1 MTCFSSISE
10 AQSIVL
16 AAMFAA
22 LVGAASWLGKSAVD
36 GLVWFYRR
44 MTREIEMTVALRAEI
59 ETGVKSLEVFAKE
72 ETTASIK
79 AQMAASPDYRFFAP
93 LDRDYFIFDLV
104 KPDISLL
111 PEASIREVVR
121 FYDGMGA
128 FDALLASFQ
137 DSRFESFPA
146 ERRMTYIGSMTRAA
160 ADVVADGIAAA
171 KVLAEGRQRLL
182 VKRNVSLGVL
192 LAGLAASVLGFES
205 AARSIADYCGVG

>member
-72 ETTASIK
+72 ETAASIK
-79 AQMAASPDYRFFAP
+79 AQMAASPDYRFFVP
-93 LDRDYFIFDLV
+93 LDHDYFIFDLV

-111 PEASIREVVR
+111 PEV
-121 FYDGMGA
+121 
-128 FDALLASFQ
+128 
-137 DSRFESFPA
+137 
-146 ERRMTYIGSMTRAA
+146 
-160 ADVVADGIAAA
+160 
-171 KVLAEGRQRLL
+171 
-182 VKRNVSLGVL
+182 
-192 LAGLAASVLGFES
+192 
-205 AARSIADYCGVG
+205 